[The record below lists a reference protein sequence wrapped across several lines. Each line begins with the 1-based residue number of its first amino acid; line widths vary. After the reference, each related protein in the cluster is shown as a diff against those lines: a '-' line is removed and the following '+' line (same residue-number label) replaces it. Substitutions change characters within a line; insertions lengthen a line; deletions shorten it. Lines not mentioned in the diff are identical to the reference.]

1 MILGVFGDFKVQV
14 REKLTFFG
22 VDESG
27 WEGGGVESWVFMIFV
42 FDFRYCKIWD

>member
-1 MILGVFGDFKVQV
+1 MKG

-22 VDESG
+22 VEGVDEGG
-27 WEGGGVESWVFMIFV
+27 WEGGGVESWVLGGVFMIFE